1 MQKSLSVENAKKA
14 KATAVLKGFGL
25 TVTDDSQE
33 NILVVDGNQSQWD
46 LFDAANAAAAQ
57 AGSAQDAW
65 ESLKFFGGLAKT
77 YGVKALKGVGTG
89 ARGVISFLGS
99 DVTKT
104 TLVEGVHVATKA
116 TAVVAEVGATTV
128 LATVNTLADE
138 TKSAYGR
145 IKNDENFVGLK
156 NKITGLFVPKT
167 GTNGLW

>member
-1 MQKSLSVENAKKA
+1 MQKSINVENSKKA
-14 KATAVLKGFGL
+14 KATTVLAGFGL
-25 TVTDDSQE
+25 SVVDATQDNVLVVEGTDD
-33 NILVVDGNQSQWD
+33 QWQV
-46 LFDAANAAAAQ
+46 FDAANAAAGT

-65 ESLKFFGGLAKT
+65 DSLKFFGNLAKA

-145 IKNDENFVGLK
+145 IKTDENFVGLK
-156 NKITGLFVPKT
+156 NKIYSLFTPKAS
-167 GTNGLW
+167 NGLW